1 MYTLITGGAGYI
13 GSHIA
18 KLLYNTNTNNNTSTN
33 LIVVDNLSS
42 GNINNCKY
50 GIFINVD
57 ITNASN
63 LANKVFDK
71 YKISNIIHVAGKA
84 FVNESFYKIDE
95 YYNVNV
101 IGTINILNMMIKYN
115 VNNIIFSSSCS
126 VYGNVSILPIT
137 ENTLINPISPYGMTK
152 KMCEDIIINYSNTK
166 KLNYV
171 ILRYF
176 NVAGNDFECDVY
188 DNENNF
194 KRIIPTIINKALKNE
209 IIEINGNT
217 YNTKDG
223 TCVRNYIHVLDL
235 SNAHIKA
242 LEYLNS
248 TNTNSTNTNSTNIN
262 LICNLGS
269 DINYTIIEL
278 INIIE
283 KHIDRKINYIFKPKV
298 FGDPEIVYC
307 NNDLS
312 KKELNWN
319 IVYDIDDIIKSY
331 INFIHK
337 ITNNKN

>member
-18 KLLYNTNTNNNTSTN
+18 KLLYNTNTNDNISTN
-33 LIVVDNLSS
+33 LIVVDNLCS

-63 LANKVFDK
+63 LANEVFDK

-84 FVNESFYKIDE
+84 FVNESFCKIDE

-115 VNNIIFSSSCS
+115 VSNIIFSSSCS

-137 ENTLINPISPYGMTK
+137 KNTLINPISPYGMTK

-242 LEYLNS
+242 LTYLNS
-248 TNTNSTNTNSTNIN
+248 TNTNSTNTTSTNIN

-337 ITNNKN
+337 VINNKN